1 MGYRSF
7 LRGNLLAAWRRT
19 IRHHYQRQQINS
31 EHGLQVFFCA
41 ALLSEFRAAGD
52 HRRARIRLT
61 RRNQGVTARCT
72 CQSADLGFQPRN

>member
-52 HRRARIRLT
+52 HRRAPSGSHVASEASQL
-61 RRNQGVTARCT
+61 GAPAK
-72 CQSADLGFQPRN
+72 SADLGFQPRN